1 MVVII
6 RRSDHNAE
14 ELHCEP
20 TLCCPGASL
29 LSYKYRDLTI
39 QETTSVITQY
49 KDLKPV
55 MDSYVFND
63 GSSRELMSLSGTIPV
78 PYRGNTYNIPIC
90 LWLLDTYPF
99 NPPICFVKPT
109 SSMTIKTG
117 KHVDANGKIYLPY
130 LHEWKYPQSDLLELI
145 QVMIVVF
152 GEEPPVFSRPTASS
166 SYPPYQATGPPTTT
180 TSVQY
185 YPSQP
190 PVTTVGPSRDGTI
203 SEDTIR
209 ASLISA
215 VSDKLRWRMKEEMDR
230 AQAELNALKRTEED
244 LKKGHQK
251 LEEMVTR
258 LDQEV
263 AEVDKNIELLKK
275 KDEELSSA
283 LEKMESQ
290 SENSDIDEVIIP
302 TAPLYK
308 QILNLYAEE
317 NAIEDTIFYLGEALR
332 RGVIDLDVFLKHVR
346 LLSRKQFQ
354 LRALMQKARKT
365 AGLNFTLT
373 TGISMLSNDP
383 SMAAQ
388 GVDAQP
394 FSHEVAET
402 GRVQIAATTNNTVFG
417 EATDLPG
424 HIGQNIHCEENR
436 GVTSA
441 THEQTDNEDGTFQSS
456 EEAAML
462 EIQHLSSELVLHN
475 INKGE
480 FISQVLQ
487 ETKNNGKVLLLL
499 PPKLD
504 TYLHEDADGTGHS
517 DGTHANH
524 ANLIFSM
531 TLLFVE
537 SVDELI
543 LERHG
548 ALLKGKQQIIRLLLQ
563 ALELLLTPEYLYP
576 LHSILVG
583 WVLAAKGVPKWH
595 GDARGLCIYPRLRV
609 EGSTTL
615 SQEMVLHWE
624 QPEEPRAGAAAQTDA
639 STHHTSLV
647 LNRQQLV
654 QSMRSQAEQQVRT
667 LSFGAEGRDRK
678 PAAPIFRKNQP
689 SYVSLHVPKPPE
701 SWP

>member
-1 MVVII
+1 MAV
-6 RRSDHNAE
+6 SESQLKKMLAK
-14 ELHCEP
+14 
-20 TLCCPGASL
+20 
-29 LSYKYRDLTI
+29 YKYRDLTV

-166 SYPPYQATGPPTTT
+166 SYSPYQATGPPTTSYVPGIPGGIPSFPAGSTPNPSYPNYPFPGAVPYPAT
-180 TSVQY
+180 TSVPY

-283 LEKMESQ
+283 LEKMENQ
-290 SENSDIDEVIIP
+290 SENNDIDEVIIP

-365 AGLNFTLT
+365 AGL
-373 TGISMLSNDP
+373 S
-383 SMAAQ
+383 
-388 GVDAQP
+388 
-394 FSHEVAET
+394 
-402 GRVQIAATTNNTVFG
+402 
-417 EATDLPG
+417 DL
-424 HIGQNIHCEENR
+424 
-436 GVTSA
+436 
-441 THEQTDNEDGTFQSS
+441 
-456 EEAAML
+456 
-462 EIQHLSSELVLHN
+462 
-475 INKGE
+475 
-480 FISQVLQ
+480 
-487 ETKNNGKVLLLL
+487 
-499 PPKLD
+499 
-504 TYLHEDADGTGHS
+504 Y
-517 DGTHANH
+517 
-524 ANLIFSM
+524 
-531 TLLFVE
+531 
-537 SVDELI
+537 
-543 LERHG
+543 
-548 ALLKGKQQIIRLLLQ
+548 
-563 ALELLLTPEYLYP
+563 
-576 LHSILVG
+576 
-583 WVLAAKGVPKWH
+583 
-595 GDARGLCIYPRLRV
+595 
-609 EGSTTL
+609 
-615 SQEMVLHWE
+615 
-624 QPEEPRAGAAAQTDA
+624 
-639 STHHTSLV
+639 
-647 LNRQQLV
+647 
-654 QSMRSQAEQQVRT
+654 
-667 LSFGAEGRDRK
+667 
-678 PAAPIFRKNQP
+678 
-689 SYVSLHVPKPPE
+689 
-701 SWP
+701 

>member
-1 MVVII
+1 Q
-6 RRSDHNAE
+6 
-14 ELHCEP
+14 
-20 TLCCPGASL
+20 
-29 LSYKYRDLTI
+29 YKYRDLTI

-130 LHEWKYPQSDLLELI
+130 LHDRNQQLVFCLPSQPQSDLLELI
-145 QVMIVVF
+145 QVLIVVF
-152 GEEPPVFSRPTASS
+152 AEEPPVFSRPTASS
-166 SYPPYQATGPPTTT
+166 YPPYQAVGPPTTSYMPGIPGGISNYPAGST
-180 TSVQY
+180 PNPSSYPPYPSGGPYPAPSVLY

-190 PVTTVGPSRDGTI
+190 PATTVGPSRDGTI

-215 VSDKLRWRMKEEMDR
+215 VSDKLRWRMKEEVDR

-290 SENSDIDEVIIP
+290 SENNDIDEVIIP

-365 AGLNFTLT
+365 AGL
-373 TGISMLSNDP
+373 S
-383 SMAAQ
+383 
-388 GVDAQP
+388 
-394 FSHEVAET
+394 
-402 GRVQIAATTNNTVFG
+402 
-417 EATDLPG
+417 DL
-424 HIGQNIHCEENR
+424 
-436 GVTSA
+436 
-441 THEQTDNEDGTFQSS
+441 
-456 EEAAML
+456 
-462 EIQHLSSELVLHN
+462 
-475 INKGE
+475 
-480 FISQVLQ
+480 
-487 ETKNNGKVLLLL
+487 
-499 PPKLD
+499 
-504 TYLHEDADGTGHS
+504 Y
-517 DGTHANH
+517 
-524 ANLIFSM
+524 
-531 TLLFVE
+531 
-537 SVDELI
+537 
-543 LERHG
+543 
-548 ALLKGKQQIIRLLLQ
+548 
-563 ALELLLTPEYLYP
+563 
-576 LHSILVG
+576 
-583 WVLAAKGVPKWH
+583 
-595 GDARGLCIYPRLRV
+595 
-609 EGSTTL
+609 
-615 SQEMVLHWE
+615 
-624 QPEEPRAGAAAQTDA
+624 
-639 STHHTSLV
+639 
-647 LNRQQLV
+647 
-654 QSMRSQAEQQVRT
+654 
-667 LSFGAEGRDRK
+667 
-678 PAAPIFRKNQP
+678 
-689 SYVSLHVPKPPE
+689 
-701 SWP
+701 

>member
-1 MVVII
+1 MAV
-6 RRSDHNAE
+6 SE
-14 ELHCEP
+14 SQLKKML
-20 TLCCPGASL
+20 TK
-29 LSYKYRDLTI
+29 YKYRDLTV

-152 GEEPPVFSRPTASS
+152 AEEPPVFSRPTASS
-166 SYPPYQATGPPTTT
+166 GYSPYQATGPPTSSYVPGIAGGIPAYPAGSTPNPSFPNYPYPGGVPFPAT

-283 LEKMESQ
+283 LEKMENQ
-290 SENSDIDEVIIP
+290 SENNDIDEVIIP

-365 AGLNFTLT
+365 AGL
-373 TGISMLSNDP
+373 S
-383 SMAAQ
+383 
-388 GVDAQP
+388 
-394 FSHEVAET
+394 
-402 GRVQIAATTNNTVFG
+402 
-417 EATDLPG
+417 DL
-424 HIGQNIHCEENR
+424 
-436 GVTSA
+436 
-441 THEQTDNEDGTFQSS
+441 
-456 EEAAML
+456 
-462 EIQHLSSELVLHN
+462 
-475 INKGE
+475 
-480 FISQVLQ
+480 
-487 ETKNNGKVLLLL
+487 
-499 PPKLD
+499 
-504 TYLHEDADGTGHS
+504 Y
-517 DGTHANH
+517 
-524 ANLIFSM
+524 
-531 TLLFVE
+531 
-537 SVDELI
+537 
-543 LERHG
+543 
-548 ALLKGKQQIIRLLLQ
+548 
-563 ALELLLTPEYLYP
+563 
-576 LHSILVG
+576 
-583 WVLAAKGVPKWH
+583 
-595 GDARGLCIYPRLRV
+595 
-609 EGSTTL
+609 
-615 SQEMVLHWE
+615 
-624 QPEEPRAGAAAQTDA
+624 
-639 STHHTSLV
+639 
-647 LNRQQLV
+647 
-654 QSMRSQAEQQVRT
+654 
-667 LSFGAEGRDRK
+667 
-678 PAAPIFRKNQP
+678 
-689 SYVSLHVPKPPE
+689 
-701 SWP
+701 

>member
-1 MVVII
+1 Q
-6 RRSDHNAE
+6 
-14 ELHCEP
+14 
-20 TLCCPGASL
+20 
-29 LSYKYRDLTI
+29 YKYRDLTVR
-39 QETTSVITQY
+39 ETTSVITQY

-130 LHEWKYPQSDLLELI
+130 LHEWKYVSIGNLEILNLLSQDVGLA
-145 QVMIVVF
+145 QA
-152 GEEPPVFSRPTASS
+152 RASS
-166 SYPPYQATGPPTTT
+166 NGHMIQNSFTSYVPGIPGGISTYPAGSTPNPSYPNYPYPGGVPFPAT

-283 LEKMESQ
+283 LEKMENQ
-290 SENSDIDEVIIP
+290 SENNDIDEVIIP

-365 AGLNFTLT
+365 AGL
-373 TGISMLSNDP
+373 S
-383 SMAAQ
+383 
-388 GVDAQP
+388 
-394 FSHEVAET
+394 
-402 GRVQIAATTNNTVFG
+402 
-417 EATDLPG
+417 DL
-424 HIGQNIHCEENR
+424 
-436 GVTSA
+436 
-441 THEQTDNEDGTFQSS
+441 
-456 EEAAML
+456 
-462 EIQHLSSELVLHN
+462 
-475 INKGE
+475 
-480 FISQVLQ
+480 
-487 ETKNNGKVLLLL
+487 
-499 PPKLD
+499 
-504 TYLHEDADGTGHS
+504 Y
-517 DGTHANH
+517 
-524 ANLIFSM
+524 
-531 TLLFVE
+531 
-537 SVDELI
+537 
-543 LERHG
+543 
-548 ALLKGKQQIIRLLLQ
+548 
-563 ALELLLTPEYLYP
+563 
-576 LHSILVG
+576 
-583 WVLAAKGVPKWH
+583 
-595 GDARGLCIYPRLRV
+595 
-609 EGSTTL
+609 
-615 SQEMVLHWE
+615 
-624 QPEEPRAGAAAQTDA
+624 
-639 STHHTSLV
+639 
-647 LNRQQLV
+647 
-654 QSMRSQAEQQVRT
+654 
-667 LSFGAEGRDRK
+667 
-678 PAAPIFRKNQP
+678 
-689 SYVSLHVPKPPE
+689 
-701 SWP
+701 

>member
-1 MVVII
+1 Q
-6 RRSDHNAE
+6 
-14 ELHCEP
+14 
-20 TLCCPGASL
+20 
-29 LSYKYRDLTI
+29 YKYRDLTI

-145 QVMIVVF
+145 QVLIVVF

-166 SYPPYQATGPPTTT
+166 YPPYQAVGPPTTSYVPGIPGGISSYPAGST
-180 TSVQY
+180 PNPSSYPPYPSGGPFPAPSVLY

-190 PVTTVGPSRDGTI
+190 PATTVGPSRDGTI

-215 VSDKLRWRMKEEMDR
+215 VSDKLRWRMKEEVDR

-290 SENSDIDEVIIP
+290 SENNDIDEVIIP

-365 AGLNFTLT
+365 AGL
-373 TGISMLSNDP
+373 S
-383 SMAAQ
+383 
-388 GVDAQP
+388 
-394 FSHEVAET
+394 
-402 GRVQIAATTNNTVFG
+402 
-417 EATDLPG
+417 DL
-424 HIGQNIHCEENR
+424 
-436 GVTSA
+436 
-441 THEQTDNEDGTFQSS
+441 
-456 EEAAML
+456 
-462 EIQHLSSELVLHN
+462 
-475 INKGE
+475 
-480 FISQVLQ
+480 
-487 ETKNNGKVLLLL
+487 
-499 PPKLD
+499 
-504 TYLHEDADGTGHS
+504 Y
-517 DGTHANH
+517 
-524 ANLIFSM
+524 
-531 TLLFVE
+531 
-537 SVDELI
+537 
-543 LERHG
+543 
-548 ALLKGKQQIIRLLLQ
+548 
-563 ALELLLTPEYLYP
+563 
-576 LHSILVG
+576 
-583 WVLAAKGVPKWH
+583 
-595 GDARGLCIYPRLRV
+595 
-609 EGSTTL
+609 
-615 SQEMVLHWE
+615 
-624 QPEEPRAGAAAQTDA
+624 
-639 STHHTSLV
+639 
-647 LNRQQLV
+647 
-654 QSMRSQAEQQVRT
+654 
-667 LSFGAEGRDRK
+667 
-678 PAAPIFRKNQP
+678 
-689 SYVSLHVPKPPE
+689 
-701 SWP
+701 